1 MLTRPKDLPKF
12 ATVTKRLLA
21 LIAAIS
27 VVLAAGCAPSAE
39 IETPEP
45 VASETTP
52 VEELPE
58 PEFDSITQELI
69 AIATSSFDL
78 MMQNGLLE
86 TYSMGD
92 LADIE
97 LYFPREVENLP
108 SLLLRRDG
116 TDKNEIAETQII
128 DFTDFST
135 IFALLVLLESGSSQ
149 VTKVDDSTYTFVEAS
164 VAPMRLIAENG
175 VLISAESLDEDW
187 FTSFNYEP
195 DPEYL
200 ELLRE
205 ALALQE
211 EPVDQ

>member
-164 VAPMRLIAENG
+164 VAPMRLIVENG

>member
-1 MLTRPKDLPKF
+1 VLTRPKDLPKF

>member
-1 MLTRPKDLPKF
+1 VLTRPKDLPKF

-164 VAPMRLIAENG
+164 VAPMRLIVENG